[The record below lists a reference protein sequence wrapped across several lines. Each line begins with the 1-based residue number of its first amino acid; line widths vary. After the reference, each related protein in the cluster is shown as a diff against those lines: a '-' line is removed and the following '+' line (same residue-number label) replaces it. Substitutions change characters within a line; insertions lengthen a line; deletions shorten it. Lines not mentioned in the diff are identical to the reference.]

1 MALTPGDWPPNK
13 KRHTGL
19 RGPGMMNLEGW
30 RRRGRDGWASLR
42 APGGPRS
49 WETQEAPALG
59 VWRAHCPACRPG
71 SQTSRLQ
78 NWERR
83 HFCCFKPT
91 SCGTLSRQPQKS
103 HTTTVLCWNDYL
115 GTTASGPVLS
125 LDKRAPLLSRPLCTP
140 PLRAKRHHCE
150 HVRHFI
156 EKTRSLHDKW
166 VQGGFFQSP
175 GHSF

>member
-125 LDKRAPLLSRPLCTP
+125 LDKRAPLLSSPLCTP